1 MTGYGK
7 STIKLGDKYYG
18 IEIKS
23 LNSKSLDLNFKAV
36 TELRGKE
43 IEIRKIISTKLI
55 RGKIDLYFQE
65 EKTNGVSADL
75 NLNLIESYYQ
85 QLSTFAAQKGMQ
97 STDILPAILRFNDI
111 NKSDTTELT
120 DLDFDLFFNA
130 LNNTLNKVTDFRLA
144 EGKQLEID
152 LKTRISLIQQYLNE
166 LLPFESQ
173 RLSKIREKLTHEI
186 NQYITNS
193 ALDKNRFEEELI
205 YYIEKIDINEE
216 KVRLETHCK
225 YFLEITNEST
235 LEKGKKLGFIA
246 QEIGREIN
254 TIGSK
259 ANDATMQ
266 KYVVQMKDELE
277 KIKEQLLNIL

>member
-97 STDILPAILRFNDI
+97 NTDILPAILRFNDI